1 MADFTLTI
9 FITLKLRLW
18 QIYMKSNEYLRVLG
32 KLYNA
37 MLSLKF
43 PRDWISSKFHY
54 FSTKEAIHRTRKRDF
69 ANCKAR

>member
-43 PRDWISSKFHY
+43 PRD
-54 FSTKEAIHRTRKRDF
+54 
-69 ANCKAR
+69 